1 MFVSYKVGI
10 LGMGTVGTGVAKILL
25 DPVGRHS
32 MLKEVEIYQ
41 VGVRSPQQ
49 SREINL
55 DPSIYTDN
63 LEAIVTD
70 PHVDIVVELIGGIE
84 PARSLILMAI
94 AHGKHIVTANKAV
107 LARYGDEIF
116 TAAKA
121 RGVYVMLEGAVGGGI
136 PIIQILKQALCANKI
151 TAVTGI
157 INGTTNYILS
167 RMSASPNE
175 SFEEILADA
184 QALGYAETDPTA
196 DIDGFDAADKIAILA
211 SLAFGDRIKLEQIYR
226 EGIRHVT
233 STDVARA
240 SELGYVIKLLAIA
253 HNPNHPNGDRE
264 NPQKSLE
271 KSLEIRVH
279 PTLVPKAHPLASI
292 NGVTNAITVTGEPIG
307 EVVFSG
313 AGAGMG
319 ATASA
324 VVADIIN
331 VLAAIKANP
340 QNHLNLNQL
349 MGCSHQHYTNVDPIS
364 TSSSQ
369 YYLRLLA
376 RDQVGVIGDLGNCL
390 GKHQVNLETILQK
403 HHYQGLAEIIVVTK
417 VVSELNLQ
425 AALAEIKSLSGLH
438 SVASVL
444 RLL

>member
-1 MFVSYKVGI
+1 MSYKVGI

-25 DPVGRHS
+25 DPSDRHS
-32 MLKEVEIYQ
+32 ILNEIKISRI
-41 VGVRSPQQ
+41 GVRSLDRE
-49 SREINL
+49 REIRL
-55 DPSIYTDN
+55 DPNIFTTDLESI
-63 LEAIVTD
+63 VSD
-70 PHVDIVVELIGGIE
+70 PEIDLVVELIGGIE
-84 PARSLILMAI
+84 PARSLILQAI
-94 AHGKHIVTANKAV
+94 SCGKHIVTANKAV
-107 LARYGDEIF
+107 LARHGDEIF

-121 RGVYVMLEGAVGGGI
+121 HGVYVMLEASVGGGI
-136 PIIQILKQALCANKI
+136 PIIQMLKQALCANKI

-167 RMSASPNE
+167 RMSAEPDQ

-184 QALGYAETDPTA
+184 QALGYAEADPSA
-196 DIDGFDAADKIAILA
+196 DVDGFDAADKIAILA
-211 SLAFGDRIKLEQIYR
+211 SLAFGERIKLEQIYR
-226 EGIRHVT
+226 EGIRHVS

-240 SELGYVIKLLAIA
+240 SELGFVIKLLAIA
-253 HNPNHPNGDRE
+253 RNS
-264 NPQKSLE
+264 NPQKNLDEGSE
-271 KSLEIRVH
+271 KVQEKGLEIRVH
-279 PTLVPKAHPLASI
+279 PTLVPKNHPLANI

-331 VLAAIKANP
+331 VLALLKANP
-340 QNHLNLNQL
+340 QNLNQL
-349 MGCSHQHYTNVDPIS
+349 MSCSHQHYASVKPITAS
-364 TSSSQ
+364 TSQ

-376 RDQVGVIGDLGNCL
+376 QDQIGVIGNLGNCF

-403 HHYQGLAEIIVVTK
+403 HHYEGLAEIIVVTK
-417 VVSELNLQ
+417 SVNELNLQ
-425 AALAEIKSLSGLH
+425 TALTEIKNLPGLH
-438 SVASVL
+438 SVPAVM

>member
-25 DPVGRHS
+25 DPVGRHFI
-32 MLKEVEIYQ
+32 LGAVEIYR
-41 VGVRSPQQ
+41 VGVRSLTRK
-49 SREINL
+49 REIEL

-70 PHVDIVVELIGGIE
+70 PNIDIVVELIGGIE
-84 PARSLILMAI
+84 PARSLILQAI

-107 LARYGDEIF
+107 LARHGDEIF

-121 RGVYVMLEGAVGGGI
+121 KGVYVMLEASVAGGI

-157 INGTTNYILS
+157 INGTTNYILT

-184 QALGYAETDPTA
+184 QALGYAEADPTA
-196 DIDGFDAADKIAILA
+196 DVDGYDAADKIAILA

-240 SELGYVIKLLAIA
+240 AELGFVIKLLAIA
-253 HNPNHPNGDRE
+253 RNYE
-264 NPQKSLE
+264 NKG
-271 KSLEIRVH
+271 LEIRVH
-279 PTLVPKAHPLASI
+279 PTLVPKDHPLASI
-292 NGVTNAITVTGEPIG
+292 NGVTNAITVVGDPIG

-331 VLAAIKANP
+331 VLSSVKANP
-340 QNHLNLNQL
+340 QNLNQL
-349 MGCSHQHYTNVDPIS
+349 MGCSHQHYATVNPIS
-364 TSSSQ
+364 ASTSQ

-376 RDQVGVIGDLGNCL
+376 FDQVGVIGDLGHCF

-403 HHYQGLAEIIVVTK
+403 HHDQGLAEIIVVTK
-417 VVSELNLQ
+417 TVSELNLQ
-425 AALAEIKSLSGLH
+425 AALTEIKTLSALH
-438 SVASVL
+438 SVPSVL
-444 RLL
+444 RLLF

>member
-32 MLKEVEIYQ
+32 LLHEVEICR
-41 VGVRSPQQ
+41 VGVRSLNRG
-49 SREINL
+49 REINL
-55 DPSIYTDN
+55 NPSVYTEN
-63 LEAIVTD
+63 LESIVTD
-70 PHVDIVVELIGGIE
+70 PEIDVVIELIGGIE
-84 PARSLILMAI
+84 PARSLILQAI

-107 LARYGDEIF
+107 LARYGDKIF

-121 RGVYVMLEGAVGGGI
+121 QGVYVMLEASVAGGI
-136 PIIQILKQALCANKI
+136 PIIQILKQSLGGNKI
-151 TAVTGI
+151 TAITGI

-167 RMSASPNE
+167 RMSVNPNE

-184 QALGYAETDPTA
+184 QALGYAEADPTA
-196 DIDGFDAADKIAILA
+196 DVDGYDAADKIAILA

-226 EGIRHVT
+226 EGIRHVS

-240 SELGYVIKLLAIA
+240 TELGFVIKLLAIA
-253 HNPNHPNGDRE
+253 RNSDNKG
-264 NPQKSLE
+264 
-271 KSLEIRVH
+271 LEIRVH
-279 PTLVPKAHPLASI
+279 PTLVPKDHPLASI
-292 NGVTNAITVTGEPIG
+292 NGVTNAITVTGDPIG
-307 EVVFSG
+307 SVVFSG

-324 VVADIIN
+324 VVADLIN
-331 VLAAIKANP
+331 VLASIKANP
-340 QNHLNLNQL
+340 QTSNQL
-349 MGCSHQHYTNVDPIS
+349 MGCSHQHYAVVNPITES
-364 TSSSQ
+364 TSQ

-376 RDQVGVIGDLGNCL
+376 KDQVGVIGDLGNCF

-403 HHYQGLAEIIVVTK
+403 HHYDGLAEIIVVTK

-425 AALAEIKSLSGLH
+425 TALIEIQSLSGLH
-438 SVASVL
+438 SVPSVI